1 MHLGP
6 EKIIELRKEYMF
18 PCLNFFYKSP
28 PQFVCGEMQY
38 LYDHSG
44 KKYLD
49 FFSGV
54 SVMSC
59 GHSNPFILE
68 RTIAQLRQ
76 LQHVCNIYLTQPVA
90 ELAQK
95 LSTLLPGRISQS
107 FFCNSG
113 SEAVDGAMLLA
124 RMATG
129 KKRFIVL
136 NGSLHGRTHLTLSAT
151 GIPMW
156 RIDPFLDNDF
166 VFIDADAN
174 QLEDALRK
182 EGGTIAA
189 LLAEPIQGN
198 GGIVPA
204 PTRFFIDSKPLLEK
218 YNALMIVDEV
228 QSGFGRTGK
237 MFCIENYDT
246 APDIM
251 AYSKAMGNGIPA
263 AAFSA
268 TREIAQKFVKPSA
281 STLGGNPVSC
291 ATALAVIEYIEENNL
306 VAAAKDLGAYL
317 FDKLKHLQ
325 EKYPFIKSVRG
336 MGLMLGAELAD
347 TDGKPMPE
355 AVDVILEKLKDSGI
369 ILGKNGIS
377 RNVLAF
383 MPPLVIA
390 REDVD
395 FLSDNLDKTLAGIG
409 N

>member
-1 MHLGP
+1 
-6 EKIIELRKEYMF
+6 
-18 PCLNFFYKSP
+18 
-28 PQFVCGEMQY
+28 
-38 LYDHSG
+38 
-44 KKYLD
+44 
-49 FFSGV
+49 V

-95 LSTLLPGRISQS
+95 LSALLPGRISQS

-136 NGSLHGRTHLTLSAT
+136 NGSLHGRTYLTLSAT

-156 RIDPFLDNDF
+156 RIDPFLDDDF
-166 VFIDADAN
+166 VFIDADVN

-198 GGIVPA
+198 GGIVPL
-204 PTRFFIDSKPLLEK
+204 PPRFFIESKPLLEK
-218 YNALMIVDEV
+218 HNALMIADEV
-228 QSGFGRTGK
+228 QTGFGRTGK

-246 APDIM
+246 APDII

-268 TREIAQKFVKPSA
+268 ARETAQKFVKPSA

-291 ATALAVIEYIEENNL
+291 ATALAVIEYIEKNNL
-306 VAAAKDLGAYL
+306 VAAAKDLGDCL
-317 FDKLKHLQ
+317 FEKLENLQ
-325 EKYPFIKSVRG
+325 KKYPFIKSVRG
-336 MGLMLGAELAD
+336 MGLMIGAELAG
-347 TDGKPMPE
+347 TDGKAMPE
-355 AVDVILEKLKDSGI
+355 AVDIILEKLKDSGI
-369 ILGKNGIS
+369 ILGKNGLN

-383 MPPLVIA
+383 LPPLVIT
-390 REDVD
+390 REDID
-395 FLSDNLDKTLAGIG
+395 FLVDNLDKVLADIG
-409 N
+409 SF